1 MDLWQSQTE
10 DHTSDW
16 LMVVLI
22 SGLGQTLNGKTYCRV
37 LCYRLGIP
45 LFSVLKPCSVCSRA
59 FTGDIYGD
67 HVISCAGIIGIK
79 HGITLYVIP
88 LSTSVLGSS
97 PLTQTG
103 MVDFVADHAVTDA
116 ARHSAMPFN
125 NEDVLKVI
133 SLIGE
138 KYGSD
143 VHANMADQLIIHG
156 FKLDKTF
163 RMVNPEPYHR

>member
-22 SGLGQTLNGKTYCRV
+22 SGLGQTLTYRRV
-37 LCYRLGIP
+37 LCYRSGI
-45 LFSVLKPCSVCSRA
+45 SAGKEV
-59 FTGDIYGD
+59 DIR
-67 HVISCAGIIGIK
+67 
-79 HGITLYVIP
+79 
-88 LSTSVLGSS
+88 LGSS

-116 ARHSAMPFN
+116 AHHSAMPFN

-133 SLIGE
+133 SLNGE

-143 VHANMADQLIIHG
+143 VHANMAGNGTLAKI
-156 FKLDKTF
+156 
-163 RMVNPEPYHR
+163 